1 MLLLLLGCLLP
12 PTNGKSCLHCWPDLP
27 ALVDYDLQILWGT
40 PGPPAELS
48 QSVHSL
54 FLKRDRVFLEPRYL
68 DQDHMEEATAKLFN
82 HIDETIKKFRDDKPS
97 LLEEIRIQKQVFTD
111 RLNKISEEL
120 KERAP
125 FLDDT
130 PTLPSSVCL
139 PQHLSFSTISPSW
152 AACNKTCDLHSTL
165 EVINCANCKIHSL
178 ICKDPTLCPDGTFS
192 GVRRERKQKRCW
204 ERRPLPECRSPE
216 EGKLQVA
223 RLSLA
228 SSTSSTRDEDRDGL
242 GPYVLNRD
250 SERPAHSS
258 GTGRGTDTRK
268 QTSNHINSRPFSIL
282 AKMPTLGTP
291 RSPVN
296 LVLLAITLP

>member
-12 PTNGKSCLHCWPDLP
+12 PTNGKSCLHCWPELP
-27 ALVDYDLQILWGT
+27 PLIDYDLQILWGT

-54 FLKRDRVFLEPRYL
+54 FLKRDRVFLEPQYL

-97 LLEEIRIQKQVFTD
+97 LLEEIGIQKQVFTD

-120 KERAP
+120 KER
-125 FLDDT
+125 
-130 PTLPSSVCL
+130 
-139 PQHLSFSTISPSW
+139 
-152 AACNKTCDLHSTL
+152 
-165 EVINCANCKIHSL
+165 
-178 ICKDPTLCPDGTFS
+178 DGTFS

-216 EGKLQVA
+216 EEKLQVA

-242 GPYVLNRD
+242 GPYVQVLNRD
-250 SERPAHSS
+250 DERPAHSS
-258 GTGRGTDTRK
+258 GTGRGTDIRK

-296 LVLLAITLP
+296 LVLLAMTLP

>member
-12 PTNGKSCLHCWPDLP
+12 PTNGKSCLHCWPELP
-27 ALVDYDLQILWGT
+27 PLIDYDLQILWGT

-54 FLKRDRVFLEPRYL
+54 FLKRDRVFLEPQYL

-97 LLEEIRIQKQVFTD
+97 LLEEIGIQKQVFTD

-152 AACNKTCDLHSTL
+152 AACNKTCDRTRST
-165 EVINCANCKIHSL
+165 VTWVVSL
-178 ICKDPTLCPDGTFS
+178 GIILLLAAIAGS
-192 GVRRERKQKRCW
+192 GWYIFWREKRKEAEK
-204 ERRPLPECRSPE
+204 
-216 EGKLQVA
+216 V
-223 RLSLA
+223 
-228 SSTSSTRDEDRDGL
+228 
-242 GPYVLNRD
+242 
-250 SERPAHSS
+250 
-258 GTGRGTDTRK
+258 
-268 QTSNHINSRPFSIL
+268 
-282 AKMPTLGTP
+282 LGTETP
-291 RSPVN
+291 ARM
-296 LVLLAITLP
+296 

>member
-12 PTNGKSCLHCWPDLP
+12 PTNGKSCLHCWPELSP
-27 ALVDYDLQILWGT
+27 LIDYDLQILWGT

-54 FLKRDRVFLEPRYL
+54 FLKRDRVFLEPQYL

-178 ICKDPTLCPDGTFS
+178 ICKDPTLCPGQWQPAILPPACTHSLLGHCCLSLDYLP
-192 GVRRERKQKRCW
+192 
-204 ERRPLPECRSPE
+204 PLPNP
-216 EGKLQVA
+216 K
-223 RLSLA
+223 LSLL
-228 SSTSSTRDEDRDGL
+228 SILTREHSTSWDFL
-242 GPYVLNRD
+242 ILYVHL
-250 SERPAHSS
+250 
-258 GTGRGTDTRK
+258 
-268 QTSNHINSRPFSIL
+268 Q
-282 AKMPTLGTP
+282 
-291 RSPVN
+291 
-296 LVLLAITLP
+296 